1 MKVCF
6 TGHRK
11 IAATTL
17 SLKKR
22 LREELECLIE
32 KGADEFI
39 AGGALG
45 FDTLAAITV
54 LGLKSKYPHIKL
66 SLYIPCPEQDK
77 LWNDD
82 EKALYRDILESA
94 DEVKCISQSYTDTC
108 MRERNKAMVEEA
120 DICVAYHDGR
130 VRSGT
135 AMTVNYAKK
144 KGIEIINLY

>member
-11 IAATTL
+11 IADSKLL
-17 SLKKR
+17 SLKR
-22 LREELECLIE
+22 ELRKTIEELIE
-32 KGADEFI
+32 KGTDEYI

-66 SLYIPCPEQDK
+66 SLYIPCPEQDIK
-77 LWNDD
+77 WEED
-82 EKALYRDILESA
+82 EKALYRDILENA
-94 DEVKCISQSYTDTC
+94 DEVKCISQGYTDTC
-108 MRERNKAMVEEA
+108 MRERNKAMIEDA

-130 VRSGT
+130 VSAR
-135 AMTVNYAKK
+135 
-144 KGIEIINLY
+144 

>member
-11 IAATTL
+11 IATDSLTL
-17 SLKKR
+17 KRR
-22 LREELECLIE
+22 LREELCALIE

-45 FDTLAAITV
+45 FDTIAAITV
-54 LGLKSKYPHIKL
+54 LGLKKEYPHIKL
-66 SLYIPCPEQDK
+66 SLYIPCPEQDIK
-77 LWNDD
+77 WNED
-82 EKALYRDILESA
+82 EKALYRDILKSA
-94 DEVKCISQSYTDTC
+94 DNVKCISDFYTDTC

-120 DICVAYHDGR
+120 DVCIAYHDGR